1 MTRIDCPREDEMIA
15 VVLSRAVHGQGG
27 GPDAWLD
34 ACGDDVRTHVGA
46 CEVCRAGVSVAV
58 HLRAEATTASREVH
72 VPSPGQVWWRAA
84 IRARA
89 DVAHQAERP
98 LTWVHGLAGAC
109 AAGLIAAVGSSAW
122 PSVERAATW
131 LGSRSW
137 SVPAPAVEAAGPTL
151 DMLQSVLAPVLLATA
166 CVFLVPLAI
175 YLATSAD

>member
-1 MTRIDCPREDEMIA
+1 MTQIDCPREDDMIA
-15 VVLSRAVHGQGG
+15 VVLSRAIHGQGG
-27 GPDAWLD
+27 DPDRWLD

-46 CEVCRAGVSVAV
+46 CEVCRAGVTVAV
-58 HLRAEATTASREVH
+58 QLRAEATAASREVL
-72 VPSPGQVWWRAA
+72 VPSSGQVWWRAA

-89 DVAHQAERP
+89 DVAHEVERP

-122 PSVERAATW
+122 PSVERAAAW

-137 SVPAPAVEAAGPTL
+137 SVPAPAFEAAGPTIE
-151 DMLQSVLAPVLLATA
+151 MLQRVLPHALLAIG
-166 CVFLVPLAI
+166 CVVLVPLAI